1 MNDGI
6 LGNIRENNDQPLVD
20 FNYNK
25 QKNRGA
31 RKSMFQV
38 FSPKIN
44 LKKNMNNNPRELFKA
59 SNKINT
65 ILSKNLKSI
74 FNENKN
80 EINQDIP

>member
-31 RKSMFQV
+31 RYYQ
-38 FSPKIN
+38 KI
-44 LKKNMNNNPRELFKA
+44 
-59 SNKINT
+59 
-65 ILSKNLKSI
+65 
-74 FNENKN
+74 
-80 EINQDIP
+80 